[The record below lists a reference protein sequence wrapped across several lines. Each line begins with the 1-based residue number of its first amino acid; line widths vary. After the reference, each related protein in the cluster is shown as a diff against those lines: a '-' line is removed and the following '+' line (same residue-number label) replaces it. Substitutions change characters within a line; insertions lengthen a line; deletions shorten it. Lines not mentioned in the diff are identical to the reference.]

1 MISQIFKGLH
11 RLWSTT
17 ESAKSLLGICV
28 IIWVFSVV
36 LWCTGCGRG
45 GSSPQAGLRIWHW
58 MTDRE
63 DAFAQL
69 AKRYAQEH
77 GAPVRFE
84 LYAPSDLYAQKVRAA
99 AQTDGLPDIYGI
111 LGEMRDFA
119 SFVQAGHV
127 LNLTQPMTEQGN
139 AWRNTFFP
147 IALAMNSFDDDNAYG
162 AEEGI
167 YGVPI
172 DVMNIQLFYN
182 KRLLAKLGLDPEQ
195 PPQTWEAFLSVGKLA
210 KSQGLIGFVSGWA
223 ELWLIDCF
231 ATDYAIHLMG
241 QKRVEATFKGK
252 VPYTD
257 PDWLEVLG
265 LFAQMRD
272 SGLLAEGIVTMV
284 NKRAE
289 QLFANEQAVFAFNGT
304 WGVNVYQGMNPN
316 LDYGVM
322 MLPLVR
328 QDRPMVTWGGAGSAL
343 MVNAKSPR
351 RDAAI
356 AFLRWLTAEEQQR
369 LLLEATNNIPANRLA
384 TTVLSAPLAAFADD
398 MDKVVHPRLFD
409 VQERSQVIEA
419 FDKGI
424 QSILIGEE
432 TPLQVAQAVQEL
444 KAREERRTA
453 VQRSEE
459 TRQASLP
466 SVHRQPSTVHR

>member
-1 MISQIFKGLH
+1 
-11 RLWSTT
+11 
-17 ESAKSLLGICV
+17 
-28 IIWVFSVV
+28 VV
-36 LWCTGCGRG
+36 SGCGRG
-45 GSSPQAGLRIWHW
+45 AGNPQAGLRIWHW

-77 GAPVRFE
+77 GVPVRFE

-99 AQTDGLPDIYGI
+99 AQTDGLPDIYGV

-119 SFVQAGHV
+119 SFIQAGHV
-127 LNLTQPMTEQGN
+127 LNLTEAMRAQN
-139 AWRNTFFP
+139 AVWQDSFFP

-162 AEEGI
+162 VEEGI

-182 KRLLAKLGLDPEQ
+182 KRLLAKLGVDPQ
-195 PPQTWEAFLSVGKLA
+195 TPPQTWEAFLSVGKLA

-265 LFAQMRD
+265 LFAQMRE

-289 QLFANEQAVFAFNGT
+289 QLFANEQAVFALNGT
-304 WGVNVYQGMNPN
+304 WGVNVYRRMTPD
-316 LDYGVM
+316 LKYGVM
-322 MLPLVR
+322 MPPTLKN
-328 QDRPMVTWGGAGSAL
+328 RPMVTWGGAGSSFF
-343 MVNAKSPR
+343 VNARSPR
-351 RDAAI
+351 TEEAL
-356 AFLRWLTAEEQQR
+356 AFLQWLTEEPQQR
-369 LLLEATNNIPANRLA
+369 YLLEATQNIPANRA
-384 TTVLSAPLAAFADD
+384 AAASLSGALAAFADD
-398 MDKVVHPRLFD
+398 MDATIHPRLFP
-409 VQERSQVIEA
+409 VQEESTVIEA

-424 QSILIGEE
+424 QSIVIGEA
-432 TPLQVAQAVQEL
+432 TPPQVAEHVESVKRRAL
-444 KAREERRTA
+444 ARQTNGEPAHAT
-453 VQRSEE
+453 
-459 TRQASLP
+459 P
-466 SVHRQPSTVHR
+466 